1 MDTLTE
7 KYIKNH
13 LNDDVFQLALGKK
26 HPDID
31 IQFALRQISGYQNI
45 KRKVP
50 SFTEFEGLLYPT
62 HISLEQ
68 CSSQSTAQFKALEI
82 SKLFPDNFSL
92 LDLTCGFGVDAFF
105 ISKYAGHAVLLEQN
119 KELADITKHNFS
131 ILNKNVEV
139 INIDAE
145 DFIKSNTKRFDV
157 VFIDPARRGTKGE
170 KVVLLEDCTPNI
182 LNLLPDIKKIT
193 DVLAIKLSPM
203 FDIKQL
209 IAKLPGIKNIYSIG
223 VDNEC
228 KEIFVIMDFNS
239 NEEKIIAVNIS
250 DNENKISLMEST
262 LHAEDNTN
270 ILYTAELGKYI
281 YEPYASFLKS
291 GLFKTIA
298 NTYNVNKINVNSHLY
313 TSSEY
318 IEDFPG
324 RKLEIVDMVEFNK
337 KEAKRFFEKYKK
349 ANITVRNF
357 PITVEMLRK
366 SYKVNSGGE
375 NYVFATTIFPST
387 KVLINCKKI

>member
-13 LNDDVFQLALGKK
+13 LNDDVFQLALEKK

-50 SFTEFEGLLYPT
+50 AFTEFEGLLYPT
-62 HISLEQ
+62 HLSLEQ
-68 CSSQSTAQFKALEI
+68 CSSQSTAQFKAQEI

-92 LDLTCGFGVDAFF
+92 VDLTCGFGVDAFF
-105 ISKYAGHAVLLEQN
+105 ISKYAGHSVLLEQN
-119 KELADITKHNFS
+119 KELADITKHNFT

-209 IAKLPGIKNIYSIG
+209 ISKLSGIKNIYSIG

-262 LHAEDNTN
+262 LQAEDNTN
-270 ILYTAELGKYI
+270 ILYTAELGKYL

-298 NTYNVNKINVNSHLY
+298 NAYNANKININSHLY

-324 RKLEIVDMVEFNK
+324 RKFEIVDMVEFNK

-349 ANITVRNF
+349 SNITVRNF

>member
-1 MDTLTE
+1 M
-7 KYIKNH
+7 
-13 LNDDVFQLALGKK
+13 
-26 HPDID
+26 
-31 IQFALRQISGYQNI
+31 
-45 KRKVP
+45 
-50 SFTEFEGLLYPT
+50 
-62 HISLEQ
+62 
-68 CSSQSTAQFKALEI
+68 
-82 SKLFPDNFSL
+82 
-92 LDLTCGFGVDAFF
+92 DLTCGFGVDAFF

-281 YEPYASFLKS
+281 YEPYASFLKA
-291 GLFKTIA
+291 GCL
-298 NTYNVNKINVNSHLY
+298 
-313 TSSEY
+313 
-318 IEDFPG
+318 
-324 RKLEIVDMVEFNK
+324 KL
-337 KEAKRFFEKYKK
+337 
-349 ANITVRNF
+349 
-357 PITVEMLRK
+357 L
-366 SYKVNSGGE
+366 
-375 NYVFATTIFPST
+375 
-387 KVLINCKKI
+387 LIHIM

>member
-1 MDTLTE
+1 M
-7 KYIKNH
+7 
-13 LNDDVFQLALGKK
+13 
-26 HPDID
+26 
-31 IQFALRQISGYQNI
+31 
-45 KRKVP
+45 
-50 SFTEFEGLLYPT
+50 
-62 HISLEQ
+62 
-68 CSSQSTAQFKALEI
+68 
-82 SKLFPDNFSL
+82 
-92 LDLTCGFGVDAFF
+92 
-105 ISKYAGHAVLLEQN
+105 LEQN

>member
-13 LNDDVFQLALGKK
+13 LNDDVFQLALEKK

-50 SFTEFEGLLYPT
+50 AFTEFEGLLYPT

-68 CSSQSTAQFKALEI
+68 CSSQSTAQFKAQEI

-119 KELADITKHNFS
+119 QELADITKHNFS

-139 INIDAE
+139 INVDAE
-145 DFIKSNTKRFDV
+145 VFIKSNTKRFDV
-157 VFIDPARRGTKGE
+157 VFIDPARRGRKGE

-209 IAKLPGIKNIYSIG
+209 IAKLSGIKNIYSIG

-250 DNENKISLMEST
+250 DIENKISLMEST
-262 LHAEDNTN
+262 LYAEDNTN
-270 ILYTAELGKYI
+270 ILYTAELGKYL

-291 GLFKTIA
+291 GLFKTIT
-298 NTYNVNKINVNSHLY
+298 NTYGVNKININSHLY

>member
-1 MDTLTE
+1 M
-7 KYIKNH
+7 
-13 LNDDVFQLALGKK
+13 
-26 HPDID
+26 
-31 IQFALRQISGYQNI
+31 
-45 KRKVP
+45 
-50 SFTEFEGLLYPT
+50 
-62 HISLEQ
+62 
-68 CSSQSTAQFKALEI
+68 
-82 SKLFPDNFSL
+82 
-92 LDLTCGFGVDAFF
+92 
-105 ISKYAGHAVLLEQN
+105 
-119 KELADITKHNFS
+119 
-131 ILNKNVEV
+131 
-139 INIDAE
+139 
-145 DFIKSNTKRFDV
+145 
-157 VFIDPARRGTKGE
+157 
-170 KVVLLEDCTPNI
+170 VLLEDCTPNI

-270 ILYTAELGKYI
+270 ILYTAELGKYL

-387 KVLINCKKI
+387 KELINCKKI